1 MEKYIFDTAAFLK
14 DLNRRFEEEELI
26 HDFKVFIDYIVKN
39 KIKLTPKNGWI
50 PRKHIYAINSLFKSP
65 KQLEDKVGDKIFKLR
80 EEPQYSRFYFLD
92 LLAGATGCIELS
104 EKNMLIEGREYKY
117 FMQMGGIDKKRWLVL
132 SWWFA
137 MDWENWMQEGNFG
150 GLMQKKKFLLGSY
163 LQSWLDK
170 RGRVDFK
177 KICKDLRNGL
187 NLRWEAPSQD
197 YAKELINWG
206 IERCLLL
213 PLVYFN
219 IIELVHKK
227 DKFGIEQTIG
237 FYIKPLGRIF
247 LEEIIEIMRK
257 NQARQN

>member
-1 MEKYIFDTAAFLK
+1 MVKYIFDVAAFLN
-14 DLNRRFEEEELI
+14 DLNERFEEEELI
-26 HDFKVFIDYIVKN
+26 HDFKVFTHYIVKN
-39 KIKLTPKNGWI
+39 KIKITPKNGWI
-50 PRKHIYAINSLFKSP
+50 PRKHIYAINSLFKNP
-65 KQLEDKVGDKIFKLR
+65 KQLEDKVGDKIFRLR
-80 EEPQYSRFYFLD
+80 GELEYPRFYFLD
-92 LLAGATGCIELS
+92 LLAGASRCIEL
-104 EKNMLIEGREYKY
+104 KGKDMLVEGREYKN
-117 FMQMGGIDKKRWLVL
+117 FMKMGGIDKKRWLVL
-132 SWWFA
+132 SWWFN
-137 MDWENWMQEGNFG
+137 MDWENWMQEGDFG
-150 GLMQKKKFLLGSY
+150 ELMQKKKFLLGSY

-187 NLRWEAPSQD
+187 SLRWEAPSQD

-219 IIELVHKK
+219 IIEIVHKK

>member
-1 MEKYIFDTAAFLK
+1 
-14 DLNRRFEEEELI
+14 
-26 HDFKVFIDYIVKN
+26 
-39 KIKLTPKNGWI
+39 
-50 PRKHIYAINSLFKSP
+50 
-65 KQLEDKVGDKIFKLR
+65 
-80 EEPQYSRFYFLD
+80 
-92 LLAGATGCIELS
+92 
-104 EKNMLIEGREYKY
+104 
-117 FMQMGGIDKKRWLVL
+117 
-132 SWWFA
+132 
-137 MDWENWMQEGNFG
+137 MDWENWMLEGDFG

-187 NLRWEAPSQD
+187 SLRWEAPSQD

-219 IIELVHKK
+219 IIEIVRKK
-227 DKFGIEQTIG
+227 GKFDIEETIG